1 MAFLLRKII
10 IRRLLDIVK
19 NWNFNFCIVYLN
31 YNDDKNIDSLAKREK
46 FEDIVEDFSLKKL

>member
-1 MAFLLRKII
+1 MVFLLRKII
-10 IRRLLDIVK
+10 IRRLLAIVK